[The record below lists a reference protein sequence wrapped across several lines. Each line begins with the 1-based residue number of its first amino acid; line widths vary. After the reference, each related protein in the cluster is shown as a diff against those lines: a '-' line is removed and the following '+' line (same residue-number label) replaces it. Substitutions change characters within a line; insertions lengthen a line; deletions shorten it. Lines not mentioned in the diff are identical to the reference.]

1 MARPE
6 RPGASGPRPGPGLRD
21 WTEADIWGCCAS
33 NGASSPSSVRNPK
46 TSARAAWAAGQQDR
60 FWQLHEQAYLTEG
73 KKNIGAF
80 ATYKLIDMG
89 RAAGVKDLGR
99 FREDMASDEASAV
112 VGKDREEGH
121 PLGVTSTP
129 AFLINDVPVLGGQPV
144 DTFKQTIETA
154 AEQTR

>member
-1 MARPE
+1 M
-6 RPGASGPRPGPGLRD
+6 
-21 WTEADIWGCCAS
+21 
-33 NGASSPSSVRNPK
+33 RNPK

-73 KKNIGAF
+73 TKNIGAF

-99 FREDMASDEASAV
+99 FREDMASEEASAV

-154 AEQTR
+154 AEQAR